1 MWFQDEARVG
11 QQNTSTRIWAE
22 KGTRPRVVKQ
32 QQFES
37 AYLFGA
43 VCPAKDIGVALVLP
57 VANTEAMRLHLTEI
71 SKAISKGRHG
81 LVIVDQAAWHTT
93 HCLEIPANI
102 TLLKLP
108 PASPELNPVER
119 IWEKLREDS
128 LANRCFKNFNDIVE
142 SCCEAW
148 NVFVNKKNNIKSL
161 CSRCWAVLTS

>member
-1 MWFQDEARVG
+1 MD
-11 QQNTSTRIWAE
+11 
-22 KGTRPRVVKQ
+22 
-32 QQFES
+32 
-37 AYLFGA
+37 

-57 VANTEAMRLHLTEI
+57 IANTEAMRLHLTEI

-93 HCLEIPANI
+93 HRLEIPANI

-108 PASPELNPVER
+108 PVSPELNPVER

>member
-1 MWFQDEARVG
+1 MG
-11 QQNTSTRIWAE
+11 QQNTCTRIWAE

-43 VCPAKDIGVALVLP
+43 VCPAKDRGVALVLP
-57 VANTEAMRLHLTEI
+57 IANTEAMRLHLTEI

-93 HCLEIPANI
+93 HRLEIPANI
-102 TLLKLP
+102 TLLNLP
-108 PASPELNPVER
+108 PVSPELNPVER

>member
-1 MWFQDEARVG
+1 MG
-11 QQNTSTRIWAE
+11 QQNTCTRIWAE

-43 VCPAKDIGVALVLP
+43 VCPAKDRGVALVLP
-57 VANTEAMRLHLTEI
+57 IANTEAMRLHLTEI

-93 HCLEIPANI
+93 HRLEILANI
-102 TLLKLP
+102 TLLNLP
-108 PASPELNPVER
+108 PVSPELNPVER